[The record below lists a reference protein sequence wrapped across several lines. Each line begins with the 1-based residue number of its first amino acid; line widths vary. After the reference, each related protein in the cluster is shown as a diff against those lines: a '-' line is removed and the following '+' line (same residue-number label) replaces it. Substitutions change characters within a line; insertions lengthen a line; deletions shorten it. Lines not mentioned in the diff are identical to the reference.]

1 MWPHPEAPSG
11 AEPFPASE
19 DLPPPPGPT
28 VKPNWA
34 PFTSASPSRADYLSE
49 LLVPTCRSFFCRGNQ
64 TPQSGCL
71 EWWAPAPLPPEPGAE
86 GSCLRSHLL
95 PEQAAFVAAETHGG
109 APFALCSESPPLGC
123 FTCLVLFPAVQV
135 LPLCSDRKIMPHLP
149 AVKYIWVLFWDISK
163 IWIHFPHPPFF
174 LWLPLC
180 WVFSG
185 LLFLI
190 PSSSVPSAFLSK
202 SVVFHF
208 LFLSLRSVIVSN

>member
-11 AEPFPASE
+11 AEPFPAFE

-34 PFTSASPSRADYLSE
+34 PFTSASLSRADYLSE
-49 LLVPTCRSFFCRGNQ
+49 LLVPTRKSFFCRGNQ

-71 EWWAPAPLPPEPGAE
+71 EWWAPAPLPPELGAE

-95 PEQAAFVAAETHGG
+95 PEQAAFVAAKTHGG

-149 AVKYIWVLFWDISK
+149 AVSISGSYFGTLARSGF
-163 IWIHFPHPPFF
+163 IFPTLRFC
-174 LWLPLC
+174 LWLLLC

-185 LLFLI
+185 LFLI